1 MDKFKIAIIG
11 AGPAGMSAAAHAA
24 SMDSNAKRPAPSYV
38 LLEGFNAHA
47 KTIQR
52 YQKGKHVMAEP
63 GFLDLR
69 SEIRFAAGSREQLL
83 NNWLDDLKRFSVNIK
98 FNADVT
104 KVSGTRGAFTI
115 STADGRSIA
124 AEHVVLAIGL
134 EGNPRKL
141 GCVGEDDGA
150 VQYQL
155 DDPKEYKK
163 ETILVVGAGDSAIEN
178 ALALSENN
186 TVWIINRGKEFS
198 RAKEGNLNAVVS
210 AISDPV
216 SSLKCHYEATIKE
229 IREGNQG
236 GEPWVA
242 IVNTPAGQ
250 VKVPCHRIIAR
261 LGAIPPRKFV
271 ESIGIKF
278 PNDRPDAIPNL
289 DSEYQTNVP
298 GVYIVGAL
306 AGYPLIKQ
314 AINQG
319 YDVVEYIHGNKI
331 RPADHPLLEQRLAA
345 LPYEMDIDTCLK
357 QFQLRIPMFRQLNA
371 LAFRELLIESEMFA
385 SYPAGDLYEEQSRR
399 AAQARAKLTREG
411 RSPRLTRV
419 IREGEVI
426 YSPGEFGT
434 SFYTIIDG
442 EVILKSNDDPPV
454 TQRFARGEFFGE
466 TSLLSGRPR
475 QELAIAGAGC
485 VVVETPRRTMIK
497 LMNSNEEVRRGI
509 EWVFIVREL
518 QRHFIPTATTR
529 ELRDVAGRVG
539 LRTYRSGETIYTEG
553 STGNSLYLIRSGGV
567 ALNRQRA
574 DVNAMVSETRSG
586 ELIGQMA
593 LMGDPIRRETAVATV
608 VTEVI
613 EIKRAE
619 FAELTQRAD
628 ARFKPLQTKVSRHA
642 IENARMQVR
651 PEAGTVMSFLM
662 NQGLGEATDV
672 LIINEE
678 LCVGCDNCEKACAET
693 HQGISRLNREAGATF
708 ANVHVPIACRHCE
721 QPHCMKDC
729 PPNAIRRSES
739 GEVYINHDTCIGCG
753 NCEANCP
760 YDVIKMT
767 YDAPPKPALWSWL
780 LWGKGTGPG
789 EEPHFKPTDAAKSGG
804 KKAAKCD
811 ACVGQAGGPACVR
824 ACPTGAALRVGPE
837 QFIDLVEERKR

>member
-1 MDKFKIAIIG
+1 MNNYKIAIIG

-24 SMDSNAKRPAPSYV
+24 FMDQKAKRTSPSYV
-38 LLEGFNAHA
+38 LLEGFSAHA

-83 NNWLDDLKRFSVNIK
+83 GNWAEDLKRFSVNIK
-98 FNADVT
+98 FNAEVT
-104 KVSGTRGAFTI
+104 KVNGSRGAFNVVL
-115 STADGRSIA
+115 ADNTLLS
-124 AEHVVLAIGL
+124 AEHLVLAIGL

-141 GCVGEDDGA
+141 GCKGEDQGP

-163 ETILVVGAGDSAIEN
+163 EIILVVGAGDSAIEN

-186 TVWIINRGKEFS
+186 MVWIINRGKEFS
-198 RAKEGNLNAVVS
+198 RAKEGNLNAVVT
-210 AISDPV
+210 AISNPA
-216 SSLKCHYEATIKE
+216 SRLKCFYEATIKE
-229 IREGNQG
+229 IRKGKSAA
-236 GEPWVA
+236 EPWVA
-242 IVNTPAGQ
+242 IVDTPAGQ
-250 VKVPCHRIIAR
+250 SEVACHRVIAR

-319 YDVVEYIHGNKI
+319 YDVVEFIHGNKI

-385 SYPAGDLYEEQSRR
+385 SYPKGPLFDEQKRK
-399 AAQARAKLTREG
+399 ADQAKAKLTKEG

-419 IREGEVI
+419 IREGDVI

-442 EVILKSNDDPPV
+442 EVILKSNDNPPV
-454 TQRFARGEFFGE
+454 IQRFSRGEFFGE

-475 QELAIAGAGC
+475 QEMAIAGAGC

-509 EWVFIVREL
+509 EWVFVVREL
-518 QRHFIPTATTR
+518 QRHFVPTATTR
-529 ELRDVAGRVG
+529 ELRDVATRVG
-539 LRTYRSGETIYTEG
+539 LRTYRPGAAIYDEG
-553 STGNSLYLIRSGGV
+553 APGNSMFLIRSGGV
-567 ALNRQRA
+567 ALSRKRK
-574 DVNAMVSETRSG
+574 DINAMVSEVRSG

-613 EIKRAE
+613 EINRAE
-619 FAELTQRAD
+619 FIELTQHKD
-628 ARFKPLQTKVSRHA
+628 ARFKPLQDDVTIKAV
-642 IENARMQVR
+642 ENARMQVR
-651 PEAGTVMSFLM
+651 PEAGTAMSFLM
-662 NQGLGEATDV
+662 KQGLGEATDV

-693 HQGISRLNREAGATF
+693 HQGISRLDREAGPTF
-708 ANVHVPIACRHCE
+708 AHIHVPIACRHCE

-739 GEVYINHDTCIGCG
+739 GEVYIDHDSCIGCG

-760 YDVIKMT
+760 YKVIKLS
-767 YDAPPKPALWSWL
+767 YDAPPKPSLWSWL
-780 LWGKGTGPG
+780 LLGKGQGPG
-789 EEPHFKPTDAAKSGG
+789 EEDHYKPTDAAKALG
-804 KKAAKCD
+804 KKAVKCD

-824 ACPTGAALRVGPE
+824 ACPTGAALRVEPE

>member
-1 MDKFKIAIIG
+1 
-11 AGPAGMSAAAHAA
+11 MSAATHAA
-24 SMDSNAKRPAPSYV
+24 SMDGKARRAAPSYV

-69 SEIRFAAGSREQLL
+69 SEVRFTAGSREQLL
-83 NNWLDDLKRFSVNIK
+83 GTWAEDLKRHNVNIK
-98 FNADVT
+98 LNAEAT
-104 KVSGTRGAFTI
+104 RISGARGAFNITL
-115 STADGRSIA
+115 ADGGTVV
-124 AEHVVLAIGL
+124 AENVVLAIGL

-141 GCVGEDDGA
+141 GCKGEDDGA

-163 ETILVVGAGDSAIEN
+163 EVILVVGAGDSAIEN

-186 TVWIINRGKEFS
+186 MVWIINRGKEFS
-198 RAKEGNLNAVVS
+198 RAKEGNLNAVVA
-210 AISDPV
+210 AISNPA

-229 IREGNQG
+229 VRKGRNP
-236 GEPWVA
+236 GEPWIA
-242 IVNTPAGQ
+242 TLNTPAGQ
-250 VKVPCHRIIAR
+250 IDINCHRIIAR

-278 PNDRPDAIPNL
+278 PNERPDAIPNL

-319 YDVVEYIHGNKI
+319 YDVVEFIHGNKI

-385 SYPAGDLYEEQSRR
+385 SYPDGPLFEEQNRR
-399 AAQARAKLTREG
+399 AAQAKAKLTREG

-419 IREGEVI
+419 IREGDVI

-442 EVILKSNDDPPV
+442 EVILKSTDDPPV
-454 TQRFARGEFFGE
+454 TQRFSRGEFFGE

-509 EWVFIVREL
+509 EWIFIVREL
-518 QRHFIPTATTR
+518 QRHFVPTATTR
-529 ELRDVAGRVG
+529 ELRDVAARVG
-539 LRTYRSGETIYTEG
+539 LRSYRPGEVIYEEG
-553 STGNSLYLIRSGGV
+553 TPGNSMFLIRSGGV
-567 ALNRQRA
+567 AFSRKR
-574 DVNAMVSETRSG
+574 DGMTVMVSEVRAG
-586 ELIGQMA
+586 ELIGQMV
-593 LMGDPIRRETAVATV
+593 LMGDAIRRETAIATV

-613 EIKRAE
+613 EIHRAE
-619 FAELTQRAD
+619 FIELTQHKN
-628 ARFKPLQTKVSRHA
+628 ARFKPLQD
-642 IENARMQVR
+642 
-651 PEAGTVMSFLM
+651 
-662 NQGLGEATDV
+662 DV
-672 LIINEE
+672 TL
-678 LCVGCDNCEKACAET
+678 KA
-693 HQGISRLNREAGATF
+693 
-708 ANVHVPIACRHCE
+708 
-721 QPHCMKDC
+721 
-729 PPNAIRRSES
+729 
-739 GEVYINHDTCIGCG
+739 
-753 NCEANCP
+753 
-760 YDVIKMT
+760 
-767 YDAPPKPALWSWL
+767 
-780 LWGKGTGPG
+780 
-789 EEPHFKPTDAAKSGG
+789 
-804 KKAAKCD
+804 
-811 ACVGQAGGPACVR
+811 
-824 ACPTGAALRVGPE
+824 
-837 QFIDLVEERKR
+837 VE

>member
-1 MDKFKIAIIG
+1 MDKYKIAIIG
-11 AGPAGMSAAAHAA
+11 AGPAGLSAAAHAA
-24 SMDSNAKRPAPSYV
+24 SMDQKAKRPPSYV

-69 SEIRFAAGSREQLL
+69 SEVRFAAGSREQLL
-83 NNWLDDLKRFSVNIK
+83 GNWAEDLKKYNVNVRY
-98 FNADVT
+98 NAEVT
-104 KVSGTRGAFTI
+104 KISGAKGTFNITV
-115 STADGRSIA
+115 ADGSAIT

-141 GCVGEDDGA
+141 GCKGEDDGA

-163 ETILVVGAGDSAIEN
+163 EVNLVVGAGDSAIEN
-178 ALALSENN
+178 ALALRENN

-198 RAKEGNLNAVVS
+198 RAKEGNLNAVVA
-210 AISDPV
+210 AIADPG
-216 SSLKCHYEATIKE
+216 SNLKCHYEATIKE
-229 IREGNQG
+229 IRKNGKA
-236 GEPWVA
+236 GEPWIAV
-242 IVNTPAGQ
+242 VNTPAGQ
-250 VKVPCHRIIAR
+250 VEVACHRVIAR

-278 PNDRPDAIPNL
+278 PNERPDAIPNL

-319 YDVVEYIHGNKI
+319 YDVVEFINGNKI

-345 LPYEMDIDTCLK
+345 LPYEMDVDTCLK
-357 QFQLRIPMFRQLNA
+357 QFQLRIPMFKQLNA

-385 SYPAGDLYEEQSRR
+385 SYPAGALYEEQSRR
-399 AAQARAKLTREG
+399 AEAARAKLTREG

-419 IREGEVI
+419 IREGDVI

-434 SFYTIIDG
+434 SFFTIIDG
-442 EVILKSNDDPPV
+442 EVNLKSTDDPPV
-454 TQRFARGEFFGE
+454 TQRFSRGEFFGE

-509 EWVFIVREL
+509 EWIFVVREL

-529 ELRDVAGRVG
+529 ELRDIANRVA
-539 LRTYRSGETIYTEG
+539 LRSYRPGNAIYEEG
-553 STGNSLYLIRSGGV
+553 AQCNSMFLIRSGGV
-567 ALNRQRA
+567 ALSRKRDGA
-574 DVNAMVSETRSG
+574 AAMVSEVRSG
-586 ELIGQMA
+586 EMIGQMA
-593 LMGDPIRRETAVATV
+593 LMGDPMRRETAIATV
-608 VTEVI
+608 ATEVI
-613 EIKRAE
+613 EINRAE
-619 FAELTQRAD
+619 FVELTQHKD
-628 ARFKPLQTKVSRHA
+628 ARFKPLQDEVTMRAV
-642 IENARMQVR
+642 ENARMQVR
-651 PEAGTVMSFLM
+651 PEAGSAMSFLM
-662 NQGLGEATDV
+662 KQGLGEATDV

-693 HQGISRLNREAGATF
+693 HQGISRLDRDAGPTF
-708 ANVHVPIACRHCE
+708 ANIHVPIACRHCE

-739 GEVYINHDTCIGCG
+739 GEVYIDHDSCIGCG

-760 YDVIKMT
+760 YDVIKMS
-767 YDAPPKPALWSWL
+767 YDAPPKPKLWSWL
-780 LWGKGTGPG
+780 LWGKGNGPG
-789 EEPHFKPTDAAKSGG
+789 EEPHFKPEADAKAKG
-804 KKAAKCD
+804 KKAVKCD